1 MYTLNTCSHT
11 QQGISLKDGVLE
23 LLALSG
29 TFFSFCLQ
37 VATPPN
43 TRSTSS
49 GPLHHINM
57 CGKYVS
63 AEYNSLKVVKSF

>member
-11 QQGISLKDGVLE
+11 QQGISLKDSVLE

-29 TFFSFCLQ
+29 TFFRFCFQ

-43 TRSTSS
+43 TRSTGS
-49 GPLHHINM
+49 GPLHQINIG
-57 CGKYVS
+57 GKYVS
-63 AEYNSLKVVKSF
+63 AEHNSLKVVKSF